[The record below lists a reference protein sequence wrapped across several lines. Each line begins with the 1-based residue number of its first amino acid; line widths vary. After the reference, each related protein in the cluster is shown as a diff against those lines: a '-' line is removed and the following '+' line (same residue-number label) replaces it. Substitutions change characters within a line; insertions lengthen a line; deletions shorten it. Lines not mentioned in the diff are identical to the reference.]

1 MLAVNG
7 YVLLP
12 MPTSKLASIE
22 DLKAQSVILY
32 RKQFYRVDKEKEYT
46 TTIRHSSWHLTIYW
60 LKCYNNIIIK
70 ISWGKPHKK
79 HGSLTLNPGNLALI
93 NLFSCVLKVNF
104 SLGNGNKF
112 SHPTKLDIPKFNAS
126 DPINLLFKAK
136 SGFWL

>member
-93 NLFSCVLKVNF
+93 YFLVCVDSELF
-104 SLGNGNKF
+104 LGGIKIKF
-112 SHPTKLDIPKFNAS
+112 SHPNKLDIPKFNGS